1 MPAPLTRQ
9 QQERLIAVYL
19 ATILGGGLFVVGA
32 QGQRR
37 PGASSRSPGTLVVTA
52 LAMTILAIIGLV
64 ALALAQAVLRDR
76 QFQVRDA
83 ALRTHAQR
91 SLMLSVALFIA
102 GLVVAVS
109 VGT

>member
-32 QGQRR
+32 QG
-37 PGASSRSPGTLVVTA
+37 AAATWSVLSVTWDMVVTA